1 MKFRNRSRLHSE
13 VQTHAF
19 NDIMFFL
26 MMFFLIAATLA
37 NPSAIKIVLPK
48 AKGEKTIV
56 RKPIELSIDANLNY
70 YIGKKQIPI
79 EQLQAELEQVIANEK
94 ANGNDAPVV
103 KLFVDKDV
111 TMQTAA
117 EVMDIGATL
126 NVKMLLALQRKG

>member
-1 MKFRNRSRLHSE
+1 MKFRGRNRMHSE

-37 NPSAIKIVLPK
+37 NPSAIKLTLPK
-48 AKGEKTIV
+48 AKGEKSIV

-70 YIGKKQIPI
+70 YIGKTPVPY
-79 EQLQAELEQVIANEK
+79 EELEVALSQVIETEK
-94 ANGNDAPVV
+94 ANGNEEPVV
-103 KLFVDKDV
+103 KLFVDQSV
-111 TMQTAA
+111 TMQKAA
-117 EVMDIGATL
+117 EIMDIGANL

>member
-1 MKFRNRSRLHSE
+1 MHSE

-37 NPSAIKIVLPK
+37 NPSAIKLTLPK
-48 AKGEKTIV
+48 AKGEKSIV
-56 RKPIELSIDANLNY
+56 RKPIELSIDANLVY
-70 YIGKKQIPI
+70 YIGKTAVPYDQLETTLAQI
-79 EQLQAELEQVIANEK
+79 IADEK
-94 ANGNDAPVV
+94 LNGNEEPVV
-103 KLFVDKDV
+103 KLFVDQSV

-117 EVMDIGATL
+117 EVMDIGANL

>member
-1 MKFRNRSRLHSE
+1 MKFRGRNRMHSE

-37 NPSAIKIVLPK
+37 NPSAIKLTLPK
-48 AKGEKTIV
+48 AKGEKSIV

-70 YIGKKQIPI
+70 YIGKTPVPY
-79 EQLQAELEQVIANEK
+79 EELEAALSQVIETEK
-94 ANGNDAPVV
+94 ANGNEEPVV
-103 KLFVDKDV
+103 KLFVDQSV
-111 TMQTAA
+111 TMQKAA
-117 EVMDIGATL
+117 EIMDIGANL